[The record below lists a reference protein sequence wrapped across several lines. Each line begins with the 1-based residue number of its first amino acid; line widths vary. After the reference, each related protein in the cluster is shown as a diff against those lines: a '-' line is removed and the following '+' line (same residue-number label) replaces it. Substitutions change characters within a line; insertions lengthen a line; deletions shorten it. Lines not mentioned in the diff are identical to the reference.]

1 MILQKSFKY
10 ADLVLKNICVI
21 NIETVVLPN
30 IFVETKDSLM
40 NIKLKRIFLNICN
53 VITVTIKC
61 LYNIYI

>member
-10 ADLVLKNICVI
+10 ADLVLKTFVFI

-40 NIKLKRIFLNICN
+40 NIKLKRIFF
-53 VITVTIKC
+53 K
-61 LYNIYI
+61 YM